1 MSSQL
6 KKKWGVFSIFGLAI
20 GLSSPGVVQA
30 EDLMGAVQETAIVQ
44 KYCGGCH
51 SDALMY
57 GGLSVEHFDAAR
69 PDPTLTA
76 MLLSKIT
83 NGHTPK
89 DVSAADSTEVLKMM
103 RASAMGAA
111 GQGVPDEQTQVMFS
125 RSLALQSKGASGWH
139 DRWEDTP
146 GNGTG
151 AQDRTLVATILR
163 ETPSVK
169 FAGTTESY
177 RLMVSCRVATRKGEV
192 RVAWANP
199 PATEG
204 QIMSVSVDG
213 AGALQ
218 HKVEGGRAQGNG
230 VGGPGATVL
239 KISLPVRSL
248 TISNLFADGN
258 VVFPFDQMSPATRQD
273 LSACFPKNENAY

>member
-1 MSSQL
+1 MPTQHTTPRALCSS
-6 KKKWGVFSIFGLAI
+6 VALALALCLI
-20 GLSSPGVVQA
+20 SPGVGHAADRMV
-30 EDLMGAVQETAIVQ
+30 AVQENTVVQ
-44 KYCGGCH
+44 QYCGGCH

-89 DVSAADSTEVLKMM
+89 DVSAADSAEVLKMM

-111 GQGVPDEQTQVMFS
+111 GKGEPDEETQVMFA
-125 RSLALQSKGASGWH
+125 RTLALQSKGANEWN
-139 DRWEDTP
+139 DRWEAA
-146 GNGTG
+146 NS
-151 AQDRTLVATILR
+151 QDRTLVASILR
-163 ETPSVK
+163 EAPSVK
-169 FAGTTESY
+169 FPGTTESY
-177 RLMVSCRVATRKGEV
+177 RLIVSCSTAARKGEIK
-192 RVAWANP
+192 VAWANP

-213 AGALQ
+213 AGAFQ
-218 HKVEGGRAQGNG
+218 HKVDGGRAQGNG
-230 VGGPGATVL
+230 SNGPGATAL
-239 KISLPVRSL
+239 KIPLPGRTL

-258 VVFPFDQMSPATRQD
+258 VVFPFNQMTPATRQG
-273 LSACFPKNENAY
+273 LSPCFPKND